1 LSTNGEAG
9 HRGLL
14 GGFLSAWT
22 WRMAWRDSRT
32 SRRKLALFACSIVLG
47 IAALAAIGSFNRNL
61 AQAIEEQTKALLG
74 ADLVLNARDP
84 FTPEQEQWLRGL
96 GGEQAREVSFSSMIF
111 FARTEDTR
119 LIEVCAL
126 AGGFPFYGAIETEPA
141 GAVEE
146 FRRGS
151 GALAD
156 ETLLQQFD
164 AKVGDPIR
172 IGNLTT
178 RVTGRLEK
186 IPGETVA
193 LSAVAPR
200 VYIPMA
206 DLERTGLMGE
216 TSLARY
222 HAYFKFPPTVN
233 VPELVKRLG
242 PDLRKFHFG
251 AETVEERKRE
261 LGRSLENLYHFLN
274 LVGFVALLLGGVG
287 VASAVQVHV
296 KQKLT
301 SVAILRCLGATIG
314 QTFAIYLVQGM
325 ALGMFGAL
333 LGGALG
339 VVIQTLLPRVLAD
352 FIPFTFQFHTA
363 WLEVGRAMAI
373 GFAVC
378 LLFTLLPL
386 LKVRR
391 VSPLVALRVSFEPPR
406 KPDPLLWLAGLGLA
420 AGILGFARMQTRDWR
435 IGLGFS
441 IGLGIVVACLA
452 GLAEM
457 LTMVTRRFLP
467 ASLPYTVRQGVANLH
482 RPNNRTLLLLLSL
495 GLGTFLMMSLALV
508 EQNLLKEVLSTSG
521 PTQPN
526 AVLFDIQNSQ
536 KKAVL
541 DLVHKMQV
549 PVLDEVPVVTM
560 RLASVKGRTVTA
572 ILAGR
577 DRSRREGRWAYRRE
591 YRSTYRG
598 QLHDGEKIIAGQWI
612 GKEPAATGDS
622 TNVPVSLEEG
632 IANEL
637 HVGLGDELVFDVQGI
652 PIPTRVASLRQVE
665 WRRVQPNF
673 FVVFPEGV
681 LEDAPAMHVIVLH
694 VRSSEESAR
703 LQRAVV
709 KAFPNVSAIDLT
721 LVLKTVDSILGK
733 ITFVIRFLAMFTVLT
748 GLIVLVTALLSGRYQ
763 RLRESVLLRTLGAS
777 RAQVLRILLVEYFS
791 IGLLAALTGIALA
804 VLAAGALAKFV
815 FHTSF
820 APQPGPLLVALFVV
834 PAITV
839 ITGFLMSRGVLNQS
853 PLSILRE
860 EN

>member
-1 LSTNGEAG
+1 
-9 HRGLL
+9 
-14 GGFLSAWT
+14 
-22 WRMAWRDSRT
+22 MAWRDSRT

-61 AQAIEEQTKALLG
+61 AQAIEEQTKGLLG
-74 ADLVLNARDP
+74 ADLVINARDP
-84 FTPEQEQWLRGL
+84 FTTEQEQWLRGL

-111 FARTEDTR
+111 FVRTEDTR

-126 AGGFPFYGAIETEPA
+126 EGGFPYYGTIETEPA

-156 ETLLQQFD
+156 ETLLQQYD

-172 IGNLTT
+172 LGNLTT
-178 RVTGRLEK
+178 RVAGRLQK

-206 DLERTGLMGE
+206 DLARTGLLQE
-216 TSLARY
+216 ASLARY
-222 HAYFKFPPTVN
+222 HAYFKFPPAVN

-251 AETVEERKRE
+251 TETVEERKRE

-314 QTFAIYLVQGM
+314 QTFAVYLVQGM
-325 ALGMFGAL
+325 ALGLFGAL
-333 LGGALG
+333 LGGGLG
-339 VVIQTLLPRVLAD
+339 IVIQTLLPKVLAD

-391 VSPLVALRVSFEPPR
+391 VSPLAALRVSFEPAR
-406 KPDPLLWLAGLGLA
+406 KQDPLLWLAGVCLA
-420 AGILGFARMQTRDWR
+420 AGILGFARMQTHDWR
-435 IGLGFS
+435 IGLGFAF
-441 IGLGIVVACLA
+441 GLGIVIASLA
-452 GLAEM
+452 GLAEA
-457 LTMVTRRFLP
+457 LIAVTRRFLP

-495 GLGTFLMMSLALV
+495 GLGTFLMMSLALI
-508 EQNLLKEVLSTSG
+508 EQNLLKEVLSTTG
-521 PTQPN
+521 PNQPN
-526 AVLFDIQNSQ
+526 AVLFDVQNSQ

-541 DLVHKMQV
+541 ELVQKQQV
-549 PVLDEVPVVTM
+549 TVLDEVPVVTM
-560 RLASVKGRTVTA
+560 RLASVNGQPMA
-572 ILAGR
+572 SILAATNH
-577 DRSRREGRWAYRRE
+577 SNREGRWAYRRE

-612 GKEPAATGDS
+612 GKAPAGTGGV

-632 IANEL
+632 IARDL

-652 PIPTRVASLRQVE
+652 PIATRVASLREVE
-665 WRRVQPNF
+665 WRRIQPNF

-681 LEDAPAMHVIVLH
+681 LEDAPAMHVVVMH

-733 ITFVIRFLAMFTVLT
+733 ISFVIRFLAMFTVLT
-748 GLIVLVTALLSGRYQ
+748 GLVVLVTALLSGRYQ

-791 IGLLAALTGIALA
+791 LGLLAALTGITLA
-804 VLAAGALAKFV
+804 VAAAGALAKFV

-834 PAITV
+834 PGITV
-839 ITGFLMSRGVLNQS
+839 VTGFLMSRGVLNQS